1 VTSATAVKK
10 VLATSLLE
18 LKNMK
23 RFIFLF
29 SLVMERALKDEKTL
43 GSKVSVNGGI
53 VRSTVLR
60 YS

>member
-1 VTSATAVKK
+1 
-10 VLATSLLE
+10 
-18 LKNMK
+18 MK

-43 GSKVSVNGGI
+43 GRKVSVNGGS
-53 VRSTVLR
+53 VRSPVPR